1 MIKNKFAARLSLLR
15 KRSGMSQKAAAER
28 LGISQALLSHYEKGK
43 RECGLDFVI
52 TAASVFGVSTD
63 YLLGLSDKLPTDSA
77 DAGIYEEL
85 SKKPKLYQS
94 RNNLQNALDLLYS
107 IAARSGSAKM
117 QNDLNNLL
125 YADVYAVLHLFYN
138 ERAEQETQNK
148 LFTLAGNQPYLHSAA
163 QSAAAYDRLNSDIIE
178 TQDAR
183 PLDYDTLRRDFTAN
197 AAAVASIIESVEN
210 RAK

>member
-1 MIKNKFAARLSLLR
+1 MKNKFAARLSMLR

-52 TAASVFGVSTD
+52 AAASVFGVSAD

-77 DAGIYEEL
+77 DTGIYEEL

-94 RNNLQNALDLLYS
+94 RNNLQNALDMLYS
-107 IAARSGSAKM
+107 IAARSGSARM

-125 YADVYAVLHLFYN
+125 YSDIYAVLHLFYN
-138 ERAEQETQNK
+138 ADAEHESPSK
-148 LFTLAGNQPYLHSAA
+148 LFTLGTNQAYFHAAA
-163 QSAAAYDRLNSDIIE
+163 QSATAYDRLSNDTLE
-178 TQDAR
+178 TQGAKC
-183 PLDYDTLRRDFTAN
+183 LDYNTLRQDFTAN
-197 AAAVASIIESVEN
+197 AAAVTGIIESVEN